1 MKLDEYGLTE
11 LQRKFGDNFVITG
24 KGTESAIEAGYS
36 KKNARFYA
44 SRLLQNPAVKKYI
57 TARLKELEEDKIA
70 KAAEVLRFLTS
81 SMRGEVKED
90 VVVVEGKGDGVSSA
104 RIVQKQISAKDRIQA
119 ANALAKRYGLDKP
132 DEVDDDAQITFTFDR
147 GETHED

>member
-1 MKLDEYGLTE
+1 MKRDEYGLTE
-11 LQRKFGDNFVITG
+11 LQRKFGENFVITG
-24 KGTESAIEAGYS
+24 KGTEAAIEAGYS

-57 TARLKELEEDKIA
+57 AMRMKELEEDKIA

-81 SMRGEVKED
+81 SMRGEVKEE
-90 VVVVEGKGDGVSSA
+90 VVVVEGLGEGCSSA
-104 RIVQKQISAKDRIQA
+104 RIIQKQISAKDRIQA

-132 DEVDDDAQITFTFDR
+132 EDSVNENGGGVTIVDDTDKA
-147 GETHED
+147 